1 MIESTESTHRYHWKT
16 ISLVNL
22 LFSSH
27 IEVPDVLV
35 KKKCIKTESVS
46 MKDLSGILQGI
57 ALNPFSDG
65 GGTDIFTGLSLP
77 VL

>member
-1 MIESTESTHRYHWKT
+1 MIESTESTYRYHRKT

-27 IEVPDVLV
+27 TEVPDVLV
-35 KKKCIKTESVS
+35 KKKCIKTESVPT
-46 MKDLSGILQGI
+46 KDLSGILRGI
-57 ALNPFSDG
+57 ALNPFSNG
-65 GGTDIFTGLSLP
+65 RGTDIFTGLSLP